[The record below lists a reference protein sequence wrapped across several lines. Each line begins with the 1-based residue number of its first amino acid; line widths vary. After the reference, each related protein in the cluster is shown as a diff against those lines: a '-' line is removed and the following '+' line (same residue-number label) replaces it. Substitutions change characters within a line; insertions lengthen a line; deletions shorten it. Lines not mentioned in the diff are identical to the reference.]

1 MRAAQTAQPAFADV
15 DGDRIRLTS
24 AWEAGVWASR
34 IPGAKRAGDGAW
46 MMPATLDTCV
56 ELRKHRV
63 IFSPTLEQC
72 EARADKVRRYIE
84 SVKRADRVEPLKPVP
99 IKAPYA
105 LYQHQIKA
113 YNIALALRGAALL
126 MDMGTGKT
134 LTTVAVTGRRFL
146 DGRVKRVL
154 IVAPTSVCAVWPQ
167 EYQKFGDFPARVALL
182 LGDHAQRVRQ
192 LKWLCAPAPTGMQE
206 PLRVAVINYESAW
219 RLKDGKIDHLQ
230 QYNADLVVCDESQR
244 IKSPTAKQ
252 SKAVWKL
259 GELARYRIILSGTP
273 IQKDTR
279 DIWSQYRFL
288 DPTVFPMSY
297 GSFQGRYAI
306 MGGFEGRQYIGA
318 RNIEELTRKT
328 HACGFRIKKEECLDL
343 PPKTYEDYPVELD
356 PKSRTLYKQL
366 QKQSIA
372 ELENGGE
379 VTANHVLVRML
390 RLQQLTGGFLVDD
403 KGERHQVNTAKLDA
417 LKDIVESLVL
427 DEGKKLIIFSRFLAE
442 MDAVQAMVSG
452 MLGKE
457 RLSLVRIDGSVK
469 AKDRGSIVQR
479 FQYDPACRVFLGEL
493 DACAEGLTLTAAQ
506 TVVYY
511 SVNWNYAK
519 YQQSADRVH
528 RIGQTG
534 TCTYIHL
541 VAPGTID
548 AKIMKALKTKEDLAK
563 SVVDNWRSILS
574 EEEE

>member
-1 MRAAQTAQPAFADV
+1 M
-15 DGDRIRLTS
+15 
-24 AWEAGVWASR
+24 
-34 IPGAKRAGDGAW
+34 
-46 MMPATLDTCV
+46 
-56 ELRKHRV
+56 
-63 IFSPTLEQC
+63 
-72 EARADKVRRYIE
+72 
-84 SVKRADRVEPLKPVP
+84 
-99 IKAPYA
+99 
-105 LYQHQIKA
+105 
-113 YNIALALRGAALL
+113 
-126 MDMGTGKT
+126 
-134 LTTVAVTGRRFL
+134 TTIAVTGRMFL
-146 DGRVKRVL
+146 DGYIKRVL
-154 IVAPTSVCAVWPQ
+154 IIAPTSVCAVWPQ
-167 EYQKFGDFPARVALL
+167 EYQKFGDFPSRVALL
-182 LGDHAQRVRQ
+182 LGDHKTRVQR
-192 LKWLCAPAPTGMQE
+192 LKWLTGPAPTGRLE

-219 RLKDGKIDHLQ
+219 RLTDGKTDHLQ
-230 QYNADLVVCDESQR
+230 EYRADMVVCDESQR

-259 GELARYRIILSGTP
+259 GDLARYRMILSGTP

-297 GSFQGRYAI
+297 GSFQSRYAI

-318 RNIEELTRKT
+318 RNVEELTRKT
-328 HACGFRIKKEECLDL
+328 HECGFRVKKEECLDL
-343 PPKTYEDYPVELD
+343 PPKTFEDYPVELD
-356 PKSRTLYKQL
+356 VKTRQLYRTL

-403 KGERHQVNTAKLDA
+403 QGERHQVNTAKLDA
-417 LKDIVESLVL
+417 LQDIVESLVL

-442 MDAVQAMVSG
+442 MDAVQEMVG
-452 MLGKE
+452 PMLRKE

-469 AKDRGSIVQR
+469 AKERGGIVTR
-479 FQYDPACRVFLGEL
+479 FQTDPACRVFLGEL

-541 VAPGTID
+541 VVPNTID
-548 AKIMKALKTKEDLAK
+548 SKIMMALKTKEDLAK

-574 EEEE
+574 EEE

>member
-1 MRAAQTAQPAFADV
+1 MY
-15 DGDRIRLTS
+15 
-24 AWEAGVWASR
+24 
-34 IPGAKRAGDGAW
+34 
-46 MMPATLDTCV
+46 LDN
-56 ELRKHRV
+56 
-63 IFSPTLEQC
+63 
-72 EARADKVRRYIE
+72 YI
-84 SVKRADRVEPLKPVP
+84 
-99 IKAPYA
+99 
-105 LYQHQIKA
+105 
-113 YNIALALRGAALL
+113 
-126 MDMGTGKT
+126 
-134 LTTVAVTGRRFL
+134 
-146 DGRVKRVL
+146 KRVL
-154 IVAPTSVCAVWPQ
+154 IIAPTSVCAVWPQ
-167 EYQKFGDFPARVALL
+167 EYRKFGDFPSRVALL
-182 LGDHAQRVRQ
+182 LGDHAQRVRMLQ
-192 LKWLCAPAPTGMQE
+192 WLCAPVPTGMPE

-219 RLKDGKIDHLQ
+219 RLTDGKVDHLQ
-230 QYNADLVVCDESQR
+230 QYAADMVVCDESQR

-259 GELARYRIILSGTP
+259 GDLAKYKMILTGTP

-288 DPTVFPMSY
+288 DPNVFPMGY
-297 GSFQGRYAI
+297 GAFQNRYAI

-328 HACGFRIKKEECLDL
+328 HACGYRVRKEECLDL
-343 PPKTYEDYPVELD
+343 PDKTYEDYPVALEPKARELY
-356 PKSRTLYKQL
+356 RQI

-403 KGERHQVNTAKLDA
+403 AGVRHEVSTAKLDA
-417 LKDIVESLVL
+417 LRDIVEGLVL
-427 DEGKKLIIFSRFLAE
+427 DEGKKLIVFSRFLAE
-442 MDAVQAMVSG
+442 MDAIETAIAPMLAKEHLAM
-452 MLGKE
+452 
-457 RLSLVRIDGSVK
+457 VRIDGSVK
-469 AKDRGSIVQR
+469 AKERGGIVDR
-479 FQYDPACRVFLGEL
+479 FQTDPACRVFLGEL

-541 VAPGTID
+541 IAPSTID
-548 AKIMKALKTKEDLAK
+548 TKIMGALKSKGDLAK
-563 SVVDNWRSILS
+563 SVVDNWRSILQ
-574 EEEE
+574 EEE

>member
-1 MRAAQTAQPAFADV
+1 MNEKSGLRADLNAEV
-15 DGDRIRLTS
+15 LIRLEGDPNLTL
-24 AWEAGVWASR
+24 WASR
-34 IPGAKRAGDGAW
+34 IPGARRVRDLAW
-46 MMPATLDTCV
+46 TMPATLDSCA

-63 IFSPTLEQC
+63 EFSPALSEC
-72 EARADKVRRYIE
+72 EARADKVRRYID
-84 SVKRADRVEPLKPVP
+84 SVKRADTAEPLRPVP
-99 IKAPYA
+99 IREPFH
-105 LYQHQIKA
+105 LYQHQVKA
-113 YNIALALRGAALL
+113 YNIALALKGAALL

-134 LTTVAVTGRRFL
+134 LTTVAITGRRFL
-146 DGRVKRVL
+146 DGRIKRVL
-154 IVAPTSVCAVWPQ
+154 IIAPTSVCAVWPA
-167 EYQKFGDFPARVALL
+167 EYKKFGDFPSRVALL
-182 LGDHAQRVRQ
+182 LGDHAQRVRA
-192 LKWLCAPAPTGMQE
+192 LKWLCAPAPPGMEE
-206 PLRVAVINYESAW
+206 PLRVAVINYESCW
-219 RLKDGKIDHLQ
+219 RLKDGKTDHLHDFH
-230 QYNADLVVCDESQR
+230 ADMVVCDESQR
-244 IKSPTAKQ
+244 IKSPSAKQ

-259 GELARYRIILSGTP
+259 GDLARYRMILSGTP

-288 DPTVFPMSY
+288 APSVFPMTF
-297 GSFQGRYAI
+297 GSFQSRYAI

-318 RNIEELTRKT
+318 RNLEELTRKT

-356 PKSRTLYKQL
+356 LKTRQLYRTL

-403 KGERHQVNTAKLDA
+403 QGERHQVNTAKLDA
-417 LKDIVESLVL
+417 LREILESLVL

-442 MDAVQAMVSG
+442 MDAIQDMIG
-452 MLGKE
+452 PMLGKE
-457 RLSLVRIDGSVK
+457 RLSFVRIDGSVK
-469 AKDRGSIVQR
+469 ARKRGGIVEK
-479 FQYDPACRVFLGEL
+479 FQNDPSCRVFLGEL

-541 VAPGTID
+541 VVPGTID
-548 AKIMKALKTKEDLAK
+548 QKIMQALKSKGDLAK

-574 EEEE
+574 EEE

>member
-1 MRAAQTAQPAFADV
+1 MIAALRADLTPEGV
-15 DGDRIRLTS
+15 IRLEGNPNQTL
-24 AWEAGVWASR
+24 WASR
-34 IPGAKRAGDGAW
+34 VPGAKRQKDFTW
-46 MMPATLDTCV
+46 SMPATLDTCQELHKHGV
-56 ELRKHRV
+56 E
-63 IFSPTLEQC
+63 FSEQLAAC

-84 SVKRADRVEPLKPVP
+84 SVKRSNKVEPLKPVP
-99 IKAPYA
+99 IKEPYH

-134 LTTVAVTGRRFL
+134 LSTVAITGRRFL
-146 DGRVKRVL
+146 DGRIKRVL
-154 IVAPTSVCAVWPQ
+154 IIAPTSVCAVWPQ
-167 EYQKFGDFPARVALL
+167 EYAKFGDFPSRVALL

-192 LKWLCAPAPTGMQE
+192 LRWLCAPVPTGMEE

-219 RLKDGKIDHLQ
+219 RLTDGKTDHLQ
-230 QYNADLVVCDESQR
+230 EYRADMVVCDESQR

-259 GELARYRIILSGTP
+259 GDLARYRMILSGTP

-297 GSFQGRYAI
+297 GSFQSRYAI

-318 RNIEELTRKT
+318 RNVEELTRKT
-328 HACGFRIKKEECLDL
+328 HECGFRVKKEECLDL
-343 PPKTYEDYPVELD
+343 PPKTFEDYPVELD
-356 PKSRTLYKQL
+356 VKTRQLYRTL

-403 KGERHQVNTAKLDA
+403 AGEKHQVNTAKLDA
-417 LKDIVESLVL
+417 LRDIVEALVL

-442 MDAVQAMVSG
+442 MDAIQEMVG
-452 MLGKE
+452 PMLRKE

-469 AKDRGSIVQR
+469 AKERGGIVTR
-479 FQYDPACRVFLGEL
+479 FQTDPACRVFLGEL

-534 TCTYIHL
+534 SCTYIHL
-541 VAPGTID
+541 VSPNTID
-548 AKIMKALKTKEDLAK
+548 SKIMMALKTKEDLAK

-574 EEEE
+574 EEE

>member
-1 MRAAQTAQPAFADV
+1 MSVTADLTRE
-15 DGDRIRLTS
+15 GLIRLS
-24 AWEAGVWASR
+24 GDPGAMLWASR
-34 IPGAKRAGDGAW
+34 IPGAKRQRDMAW
-46 MMPATLDTCV
+46 AMPATLDTCQ
-56 ELRKHRV
+56 ELRRHGCA
-63 IFSPTLEQC
+63 FSVDLETC

-84 SVKRADRVEPLKPVP
+84 SVKRSERVEPLKPIP

-105 LYQHQIKA
+105 LYQHQVKA

-146 DGRVKRVL
+146 DGRIKRVL
-154 IVAPTSVCAVWPQ
+154 IIAPTSVCAVWPQ
-167 EYQKFGDFPARVALL
+167 EYAKFGDFPVRVALL

-192 LKWLCAPAPTGMQE
+192 LKWLCAPTPSGMQE

-219 RLKDGKIDHLQ
+219 RLKDGKTDHLQ
-230 QYNADLVVCDESQR
+230 EFRADMVVCDESQR
-244 IKSPTAKQ
+244 IKSPSAKQ

-259 GELARYRIILSGTP
+259 GDLARYRIILSGTP

-288 DPTVFPMSY
+288 DPSVFPISY
-297 GSFQGRYAI
+297 GSFQSRYAI

-328 HACGFRIKKEECLDL
+328 HACGFRIRKEECLDL

-356 PKSRTLYKQL
+356 FKTRQLYRNL
-366 QKQSIA
+366 QKQSVA
-372 ELENGGE
+372 ELESGDE

-403 KGERHQVNTAKLDA
+403 AGVRHQVHTAKLDA
-417 LKDIVESLVL
+417 LRDIVESLVL

-442 MDAVQAMVSG
+442 MDSIQEMVEP
-452 MLGKE
+452 LLKKE

-469 AKDRGSIVQR
+469 AKERGGIVQR
-479 FQYDPACRVFLGEL
+479 FQGDPACRVFLGEL

-541 VAPGTID
+541 VAPNTID
-548 AKIMKALKTKEDLAK
+548 TKIMQALKSKADLAK
-563 SVVDNWRSILS
+563 SVVDNWRSILT
-574 EEEE
+574 EEDEP

>member
-1 MRAAQTAQPAFADV
+1 MTAALLADV
-15 DGDRIRLTS
+15 TPEGLIRLEGDPACMLWCS
-24 AWEAGVWASR
+24 H
-34 IPGAKRAGDGAW
+34 IPGAKRQRDLSWTLPG
-46 MMPATLDTCV
+46 TLDSCL
-56 ELRKHRV
+56 ELKQHRV
-63 IFSPTLEQC
+63 AFSPMLGAY

-84 SVKRADRVEPLKPVP
+84 SVKRAERVEPLKPVP

-146 DGRVKRVL
+146 DGKIKRVL
-154 IVAPTSVCAVWPQ
+154 IIAPTSVCAVWPQ
-167 EYQKFGDFPARVALL
+167 EYQKFADFPVRVALL

-192 LKWLCAPAPTGMQE
+192 LKWLSAPTPAGLPE

-219 RLKDGKIDHLQ
+219 RLKDGKVDHLQ
-230 QYNADLVVCDESQR
+230 AFNADMVVCDESQR
-244 IKSPTAKQ
+244 VKSPSAKQ

-259 GELARYRIILSGTP
+259 GDLARFRLILSGTP

-288 DPTVFPMSY
+288 DPSVFPMSY
-297 GSFQGRYAI
+297 GSFQSRYAI

-318 RNIEELTRKT
+318 RNLEELTRKT

-343 PPKTYEDYPVELD
+343 PAKTFEDYPVELD
-356 PKSRTLYKQL
+356 TKTRVLYRTL

-372 ELENGGE
+372 ELESGGE

-403 KGERHQVNTAKLDA
+403 QGERHQVNTAKLDA
-417 LKDIVESLVL
+417 LRDIVETLVL
-427 DEGKKLIIFSRFLAE
+427 DEGKKLIVFSRFLAE
-442 MDAVQAMVSG
+442 MDAIEQ
-452 MLGKE
+452 MLLPMLSKE
-457 RLSLVRIDGSVK
+457 RLQLVRIDGSVK
-469 AKDRGSIVQR
+469 AKERGGIVQR
-479 FQYDPACRVFLGEL
+479 FQNDPACRVFLGEL

-534 TCTYIHL
+534 TCTYVHL
-541 VAPGTID
+541 VTPGTID
-548 AKIMKALKTKEDLAK
+548 QKIMAALKSKADLAK
-563 SVVDNWRSILS
+563 SVVDNWRNILS
-574 EEEE
+574 EEE

>member
-1 MRAAQTAQPAFADV
+1 M
-15 DGDRIRLTS
+15 
-24 AWEAGVWASR
+24 
-34 IPGAKRAGDGAW
+34 
-46 MMPATLDTCV
+46 
-56 ELRKHRV
+56 
-63 IFSPTLEQC
+63 
-72 EARADKVRRYIE
+72 
-84 SVKRADRVEPLKPVP
+84 
-99 IKAPYA
+99 
-105 LYQHQIKA
+105 
-113 YNIALALRGAALL
+113 
-126 MDMGTGKT
+126 
-134 LTTVAVTGRRFL
+134 FL
-146 DGRVKRVL
+146 DGYIKRVL
-154 IVAPTSVCAVWPQ
+154 IIAPTSVCAVWPQ
-167 EYQKFGDFPARVALL
+167 EYQKFGDFPSRVALL

-192 LKWLCAPAPTGMQE
+192 LRWLCAPAPTGMEE

-219 RLKDGKIDHLQ
+219 RLTDGKTDHLQ
-230 QYNADLVVCDESQR
+230 EYRADMVVCDESQR

-259 GELARYRIILSGTP
+259 GDLARYRMILSGTP

-297 GSFQGRYAI
+297 GSFQSRYAI

-318 RNIEELTRKT
+318 RNVEELTRKT
-328 HACGFRIKKEECLDL
+328 HECGFRVKKEECLDL
-343 PPKTYEDYPVELD
+343 PPKTFEDYPVELD
-356 PKSRTLYKQL
+356 VKTRQLYRTL

-403 KGERHQVNTAKLDA
+403 QGERHQVNTAKLDA
-417 LKDIVESLVL
+417 LRDIVEALVL

-442 MDAVQAMVSG
+442 MDAIQEMVG
-452 MLGKE
+452 PMLRKE
-457 RLSLVRIDGSVK
+457 RLSLVRIDGAVK
-469 AKDRGSIVQR
+469 AKERGGIVTR
-479 FQYDPACRVFLGEL
+479 FQTDPACRVFLGEL

-534 TCTYIHL
+534 SCTYIHL
-541 VAPGTID
+541 VVPNTID
-548 AKIMKALKTKEDLAK
+548 SKIMMALKTKEDLAK

-574 EEEE
+574 EEE

>member
-1 MRAAQTAQPAFADV
+1 MNALHADV
-15 DGDRIRLTS
+15 TPEGLIRMEGDARSSLWIQRLV
-24 AWEAGVWASR
+24 GV
-34 IPGAKRAGDGAW
+34 KRCRDGAW
-46 MMPATLDTCV
+46 TMPASLDTCQT
-56 ELRKHRV
+56 LLAQRV
-63 IFSPTLEQC
+63 FFSPTLAAYAE
-72 EARADKVRRYIE
+72 RADRIRRYID
-84 SVKRADRVEPLKPVP
+84 SVKRQEHAEPLKPVP

-146 DGRVKRVL
+146 DGRIKRVL
-154 IVAPTSVCAVWPQ
+154 IIAPTSVCAVWPQ
-167 EYQKFGDFPARVALL
+167 EYAKFGDFPARVALL

-192 LKWLCAPAPTGMQE
+192 LKWLCAPAPPGIPE

-219 RLKDGKIDHLQ
+219 RLTDGKTDHLQ
-230 QYNADLVVCDESQR
+230 EYHADLVVCDESQR
-244 IKSPTAKQ
+244 IKSPSAKQ

-259 GELARYRIILSGTP
+259 GDMARYRIILSGTP
-273 IQKDTR
+273 IQRDTR

-288 DPTVFPMSY
+288 DPSVFPMSF
-297 GSFQGRYAI
+297 GSFQARYAI

-356 PKSRTLYKQL
+356 PKTRQLYRTL

-403 KGERHQVNTAKLDA
+403 QGNRHQVNTAKLDA
-417 LKDIVESLVL
+417 LRDIVESLVM

-442 MDAVQAMVSG
+442 MDAIQQMVG
-452 MLGKE
+452 PMLAKE
-457 RLSLVRIDGSVK
+457 RMTMVRIDGSVK
-469 AKDRGSIVQR
+469 AKDRGGIVQQ
-479 FQYDPACRVFLGEL
+479 FQLDPKCRVFLGEL

-548 AKIMKALKTKEDLAK
+548 TKIMQALKGKADLAK

-574 EEEE
+574 EEE

>member
-1 MRAAQTAQPAFADV
+1 MAPLMADLTPE
-15 DGDRIRLTS
+15 GLIRLDGGTV
-24 AWEAGVWASR
+24 ATLWVRR
-34 IPGAKRAGDGAW
+34 IIGAKVNRDGSW
-46 MMPATLDTCV
+46 TMPASLDSCQ
-56 ELRKHRV
+56 ELRKHGTA
-63 IFSPTLEQC
+63 FSDALAAC
-72 EARADKVRRYIE
+72 EARADKVRRYID
-84 SVKRADRVEPLKPVP
+84 SVKRADHAEPLKPVP
-99 IKAPYA
+99 IKAPYS

-146 DGRVKRVL
+146 DGKIKRVL
-154 IVAPTSVCAVWPQ
+154 IIAPTSVCAVWPQ
-167 EYQKFGDFPARVALL
+167 EYQKFGDFPCRVALL

-192 LKWLCAPAPTGMQE
+192 LKWLCAPAPTGMAE

-219 RLKDGKIDHLQ
+219 RLKDGKTDHLQ

-244 IKSPTAKQ
+244 IKSPSAKQ

-259 GELARYRIILSGTP
+259 GDLAPYRIILSGTP

-288 DPTVFPMSY
+288 DPSVFPMSY
-297 GSFQGRYAI
+297 GSFQNRYAI

-356 PKSRTLYKQL
+356 PKTRQLYRTL

-403 KGERHQVNTAKLDA
+403 AGERHQVNTAKLDA
-417 LKDIVESLVL
+417 LTDIVESLVL

-442 MDAVQAMVSG
+442 MDAIQQAVGS
-452 MLGKE
+452 MLKKE

-469 AKDRGSIVQR
+469 AKDRGGIVQQ
-479 FQYDPACRVFLGEL
+479 FQIDPNCRVFLGEL

-541 VAPGTID
+541 VVPGTID
-548 AKIMKALKTKEDLAK
+548 TKIMKALKTKEDLAK

-574 EEEE
+574 EEE

>member
-1 MRAAQTAQPAFADV
+1 MKERPFANLDPSGWIVVTGDAAALRYV
-15 DGDRIRLTS
+15 N
-24 AWEAGVWASR
+24 R
-34 IPGAKRAGDGAW
+34 IPGAKRRGSAW
-46 MMPATLDTCV
+46 VLPASLDSCTELKSQGVTLAD
-56 ELRKHRV
+56 
-63 IFSPTLEQC
+63 SLEAAA
-72 EARADKVRRYIE
+72 ARADKVRRYCD
-84 SVKRADRVEPLKPVP
+84 SVKRSEHAEPLKPIP

-105 LYQHQIKA
+105 LYQHQVKA

-146 DGRVKRVL
+146 DGRIKRVL
-154 IVAPTSVCAVWPQ
+154 IIAPTSVCAVWPA
-167 EYQKFGDFPARVALL
+167 EYAKFGDFPSRVALL
-182 LGDHAQRVRQ
+182 LGDHKQRVRQ
-192 LKWLCAPAPTGMQE
+192 LQWLCAPAPTGVPE

-219 RLKDGKIDHLQ
+219 RLKTDDGKTDYLQ
-230 QYNADLVVCDESQR
+230 QYHADLVVCDESQR

-259 GELARYRIILSGTP
+259 GDLATYRILLSGTP

-288 DPTVFPMSY
+288 DPSVFPITY
-297 GSFQGRYAI
+297 GAFEKRYAI
-306 MGGFEGRQYIGA
+306 MGGFEGRQYIGS
-318 RNIEELTRKT
+318 RNVEELTRKT

-343 PPKTYEDYPVELD
+343 PPKTYEDYPVQLD
-356 PKSRTLYKQL
+356 DKSRQLYRL
-366 QKQSIA
+366 IQKQSIA

-403 KGERHQVNTAKLDA
+403 KGERHQVNTSKLDA
-417 LKDIVESLVL
+417 LADIIESLVL

-442 MDAVQAMVSG
+442 MDAIDELVQKMFT
-452 MLGKE
+452 KPHYTY
-457 RLSLVRIDGSVK
+457 VRIDGSVK
-469 AKDRGSIVQR
+469 AKERGGIVKQ
-479 FQYDPACRVFLGEL
+479 FQEDPRCRIFLGEL

-541 VAPGTID
+541 VVPGTID
-548 AKIMKALKTKEDLAK
+548 MKIMGALKTKEDLAK
-563 SVVDNWRSILS
+563 SVVDNWRSILTD
-574 EEEE
+574 EE

>member
-1 MRAAQTAQPAFADV
+1 MTAVHADV
-15 DGDRIRLTS
+15 TPAGLIRLEGDTG
-24 AWEAGVWASR
+24 AGLWAR
-34 IPGAKRAGDGAW
+34 KIPGAKIGQGGCW
-46 MMPATLDTCV
+46 MLPATLDTCM
-56 ELRKHRV
+56 ELRRHSV
-63 IFSPTLEQC
+63 AFSEALENC
-72 EARADKVRRYIE
+72 EAKADKVRRYID
-84 SVKRADRVEPLKPVP
+84 SVKRSAHAEPLKPIP

-105 LYQHQIKA
+105 LYQHQVKA

-146 DGRVKRVL
+146 DGKIKRVL
-154 IVAPTSVCAVWPQ
+154 IIAPTSVCAVWPQ
-167 EYQKFGDFPARVALL
+167 EYQKFGDFPVRVALL
-182 LGDHAQRVRQ
+182 LGDHATRVRQ
-192 LKWLCAPAPTGMQE
+192 LKWLCAPTPSRAEE

-219 RLKDGKIDHLQ
+219 RLKDGKTDHLQ
-230 QYNADLVVCDESQR
+230 DFHADMVVCDESQR
-244 IKSPTAKQ
+244 IKSPSAKQ

-259 GELARYRIILSGTP
+259 GDLARYRIILSGTP

-288 DPTVFPMSY
+288 DPTVFPISY
-297 GSFQGRYAI
+297 GSFQARYAI

-318 RNIEELTRKT
+318 RNVEELTRKT

-343 PPKTYEDYPVELD
+343 PPKTFEDYPVELD
-356 PKSRTLYKQL
+356 PKTRQLYRTL

-372 ELENGGE
+372 ELESGGE

-417 LKDIVESLVL
+417 LRDIVETLVL

-442 MDAVQAMVSG
+442 LDAIQAMAEP
-452 MLGKE
+452 MLRKE

-469 AKDRGSIVQR
+469 AKERGAIVQR
-479 FQYDPACRVFLGEL
+479 FQGDPACRVFLGEL

-548 AKIMKALKTKEDLAK
+548 DKIMKALKDKGDLAK

-574 EEEE
+574 EEDGTNG

>member
-1 MRAAQTAQPAFADV
+1 MAALRADV
-15 DGDRIRLTS
+15 TPEGRILLDCGDGF
-24 AWEAGVWASR
+24 APFASR
-34 IPGAKRAGDGAW
+34 IPGAKRVSGGNW
-46 MMPATLDTCV
+46 TMPATLDTCV
-56 ELRKHRV
+56 ELRKHKV
-63 IFSPTLEQC
+63 AFSDGLAAC

-84 SVKRADRVEPLKPVP
+84 SVKRADTAEPLKPVP
-99 IKAPYA
+99 IKAPYH

-146 DGRVKRVL
+146 DGRIKRVL
-154 IVAPTSVCAVWPQ
+154 IIAPTSVCAVWPQ
-167 EYQKFGDFPARVALL
+167 EYAKFGDFPVRVALL

-192 LKWLCAPAPTGMQE
+192 LRWLCAPAPTGMEE

-219 RLKDGKIDHLQ
+219 RLTDGKTDHLRE
-230 QYNADLVVCDESQR
+230 YNADMVVCDESQR

-259 GELARYRIILSGTP
+259 GDLARYRMILSGTP

-297 GSFQGRYAI
+297 GSFQSRYAI

-318 RNIEELTRKT
+318 RNVEELTRKT
-328 HACGFRIKKEECLDL
+328 HECGYRVKKEECLDL
-343 PPKTYEDYPVELD
+343 PPKTFEDYPVELD
-356 PKSRTLYKQL
+356 VKTRQLYRTL

-403 KGERHQVNTAKLDA
+403 AGERHQVNTAKLDA
-417 LKDIVESLVL
+417 LRDIVESLVL
-427 DEGKKLIIFSRFLAE
+427 DEGKNLIIFTRFLAE
-442 MDAVQAMVSG
+442 MDAIQDMATP
-452 MLGKE
+452 MLARE

-469 AKDRGSIVQR
+469 AKDRGGIVKR
-479 FQYDPACRVFLGEL
+479 FQEDPGCRVFLGEL

-548 AKIMKALKTKEDLAK
+548 MKIMKALKTKEDLAK

-574 EEEE
+574 EEE

>member
-1 MRAAQTAQPAFADV
+1 MPDKILRAFLSPEGV
-15 DGDRIRLTS
+15 IRMEG
-24 AWEAGVWASR
+24 EAIWVR
-34 IPGAKRAGDGAW
+34 RVVGAKMGRDRVW
-46 MMPATLDTCV
+46 TMPATLDTCL
-56 ELRKHRV
+56 ELRKHGV
-63 IFSPTLEQC
+63 EFSEQLAAC

-84 SVKRADRVEPLKPVP
+84 SVKRSDAVEPLKPVP
-99 IKAPYA
+99 IKEPYH

-134 LTTVAVTGRRFL
+134 LSTVAITGRRFL
-146 DGRVKRVL
+146 DGRIKRVL
-154 IVAPTSVCAVWPQ
+154 IIAPTSVCAVWPQ
-167 EYQKFGDFPARVALL
+167 EYAKFGDFPSRVALL

-192 LKWLCAPAPTGMQE
+192 LRWLCAPVPTGMEE

-219 RLKDGKIDHLQ
+219 RLTDGKTDHLQ
-230 QYNADLVVCDESQR
+230 EYRADMVVCDESQR

-259 GELARYRIILSGTP
+259 GDLARYRMILSGTP

-297 GSFQGRYAI
+297 GSFQSRYAI

-318 RNIEELTRKT
+318 RNVEELTRKT
-328 HACGFRIKKEECLDL
+328 HECGFRVKKEECLDL
-343 PPKTYEDYPVELD
+343 PPKTFEDCPVELD
-356 PKSRTLYKQL
+356 VKTRQLYRTL

-403 KGERHQVNTAKLDA
+403 AGERHQVNTAKLDA
-417 LKDIVESLVL
+417 LRDIVESLVL

-442 MDAVQAMVSG
+442 MDAIQEMVG
-452 MLGKE
+452 PMLRKE
-457 RLSLVRIDGSVK
+457 RLSMVRIDGSVK
-469 AKDRGSIVQR
+469 AKERGGIVTR
-479 FQYDPACRVFLGEL
+479 FQTDPACRVFLGEL

-541 VAPGTID
+541 VVPNTID
-548 AKIMKALKTKEDLAK
+548 SKIMMALKTKEDLAK

-574 EEEE
+574 EEE

>member
-1 MRAAQTAQPAFADV
+1 MNAALHADLTPE
-15 DGDRIRLTS
+15 GLIRLEGGTV
-24 AWEAGVWASR
+24 ALIWVRR
-34 IPGAKRAGDGAW
+34 IIGAKVCRDGGW
-46 MMPATLDTCV
+46 TMPASLDACQ
-56 ELRKHRV
+56 ELRRHGV
-63 IFSPTLEQC
+63 LFSEALAEC

-84 SVKRADRVEPLKPVP
+84 SVKRAETVEPLKPVP
-99 IKAPYA
+99 IKAPYS

-134 LTTVAVTGRRFL
+134 LSAVAITGRRFL
-146 DGRVKRVL
+146 DGRIKRVL
-154 IVAPTSVCAVWPQ
+154 IIAPTSVCAVWPQ
-167 EYQKFGDFPARVALL
+167 EYAKFGDFPARVALL

-219 RLKDGKIDHLQ
+219 RLTDGKTDHLREFA
-230 QYNADLVVCDESQR
+230 ADMVICDESQR

-259 GELARYRIILSGTP
+259 GDLARYRMILSGTP
-273 IQKDTR
+273 IQRDTR

-288 DPTVFPMSY
+288 DPSVFPMSY
-297 GSFQGRYAI
+297 GSFQSRYAI

-318 RNIEELTRKT
+318 RNLEELTRKT
-328 HACGFRIKKEECLDL
+328 HACGYRVRKEECLDL
-343 PPKTYEDYPVELD
+343 PEKTFEDYPVELD
-356 PKSRTLYKQL
+356 PKTRQLYKTL
-366 QKQSIA
+366 QKQSVA

-403 KGERHQVNTAKLDA
+403 AGERHQVNTAKLDA
-417 LKDIVESLVL
+417 LSEIVESLVL

-442 MDAVQAMVSG
+442 MDAIEQAVG
-452 MLGKE
+452 VMLKKQ

-469 AKDRGSIVQR
+469 AKDRGGIVAR
-479 FQYDPACRVFLGEL
+479 FQTDPACRVFLGEL
-493 DACAEGLTLTAAQ
+493 DACAEGLTLTSAQ

-511 SVNWNYAK
+511 SVNWNFAK

-541 VAPGTID
+541 VVPKTID
-548 AKIMKALKTKEDLAK
+548 TKIMQALKNKGDLAK

-574 EEEE
+574 EEE